1 MNPPAYHLRL
11 NKAVDRFQL
20 IDILR
25 CFTKEELGKYLYVG
39 LGGPFLEDFKLLD
52 NFFPSLKKVSFE
64 YDEQTFKRQKFNKP
78 NRLVR
83 LEQGDVVEG
92 ITTLCDSSQPMIVWF
107 DSTQG
112 LNQIVEGFIK
122 LLGAVPDCSIVRVT
136 MKIARKDDAQR
147 RRLIESL
154 TGALQGRLESV
165 DIDED
170 ERMQLVQDAERIVRE
185 QVENVMPSHL
195 ELQSILHYLP
205 SNWRKTVEKKNGM
218 VRVLLEAV
226 HNAVIEQYPP
236 NCGRRFRLLDA
247 SFYSDGTRML
257 SVTGALVSDGNE
269 KAFMDRFKG
278 THFAMVKWTDEPQQI
293 DMPVLTPKERLH
305 LNSIVPVKHNPGNRL
320 CGRLGFQ
327 VDSDAATSR
336 AEMEMY
342 NKFFRYYPMFARVA
356 L

>member
-1 MNPPAYHLRL
+1 MKLPAYHLRL

-25 CFTKEELGKYLYVG
+25 CFTKEELRKYLYVG

-52 NFFPSLKKVSFE
+52 NFFPSLNKVSFE

-78 NRLVR
+78 NRLMR
-83 LEQGDVVEG
+83 LEYGDIIEG
-92 ITTLCDSSQPMIVWF
+92 ITTLVDNDQPMVVWF

-112 LNQIVEGFIK
+112 LSQIVEGFIK
-122 LLGAVPDCSIVRVT
+122 VLGVVPDCSIVRVT
-136 MKIARKDDAQR
+136 MTIARKDDMQR

-154 TGALQGRLESV
+154 TGALQGHLESV
-165 DIDED
+165 NIGED
-170 ERMQLVQDAERIVRE
+170 ERMQLAQDVERIVCER
-185 QVENVMPSHL
+185 VENVMQSHR

-205 SNWRKTVEKKNGM
+205 SNWRKTVEKPNGM

-226 HNAVIEQYPP
+226 HNAVIELYPP

-247 SFYSDGTRML
+247 SYYSDGTRML

-269 KAFMDRFKG
+269 SAFMDHFKG
-278 THFAMVKWTDEPQQI
+278 THFAVAKWTDEPQQI
-293 DMPVLTPKERLH
+293 DMPVLTLKERLH
-305 LNSIVPVKHNPGNRL
+305 LNSIVPAKRDPGNRL

-327 VDSDAATSR
+327 VDIDAATSK
-336 AEMEMY
+336 AEMEIY